1 VLRELHVRDLGV
13 IDDLSLVLGPGMTAL
28 TGETGAGKT
37 LLVHALQL
45 VMGGR
50 AVPGLVRAGAEEA
63 FVEARFETS
72 SAEDPGLSTGLPTG
86 DGAHM
91 ADGGEQILARA
102 VPVSGRSRAWVD
114 GRMAPVG
121 ILAEL
126 GAGLVDIHGQHDQQ
140 SLLGAAGQR
149 AALDAFA
156 HSDLAPLARARGTL
170 REIEARLQALGGDER
185 ERARQADLLR
195 YQVTEIDAAR
205 IDDTGE
211 DAKLAEEEERLTGM
225 AAIRRA
231 ASDAVAALAG
241 EEGGTGAEG
250 GASGLVRAALAAL
263 AVHPSLAPWARRL
276 QDAAV
281 ELDDVAAELRRAADT
296 WEEDP
301 VRLEEV
307 HVRRRLLGDLRR
319 KYGETLADVMAFRDA
334 ARSSLE
340 ELENQETEVA
350 GLQERREDAA
360 RAVHEE
366 ERRLRAVRAAAAPAL
381 GAAVTERLHQLA
393 MPDAE
398 LLVVVGEESAGDAV
412 QLLLAANRGEPAQPL
427 GRVASGGELSR
438 AMLAL
443 RLVVDGGAPT
453 MLFDEV
459 DAGVGGAAALALAG
473 ALRAVADRRQ
483 VLVVT
488 HLPQVAAFATRQVAV
503 RKTLDGNGR
512 TITTAEVLGPEARV
526 VELSRM
532 LSGHPDSP
540 TARAHAEELLSLA
553 ARSTQAARGGG
564 AVRSTQASRGGGAVR
579 ST

>member
-1 VLRELHVRDLGV
+1 MLRELRVRDLGV
-13 IDDLSLVLGPGMTAL
+13 IEDLGLVLGPGMTAL

-50 AVPGLVRAGAEEA
+50 ALPGLVRAGAKEA
-63 FVEARFETS
+63 LVEARFDTS
-72 SAEDPGLSTGLPTG
+72 SGEDPG
-86 DGAHM
+86 GAPEE
-91 ADGGEQILARA
+91 AGAEQILARA

-121 ILAEL
+121 LLGEL

-156 HSDLAPLARARGTL
+156 RSDLAPLAGARGAL
-170 REIEARLQALGGDER
+170 REIDARLEALGGDER
-185 ERARQADLLR
+185 ARARQADLLR
-195 YQVTEIDAAR
+195 YQVAEIDAAR
-205 IDDTGE
+205 IDDPEE
-211 DAKLAEEEERLTGM
+211 DGKLAEEEERLAGM
-225 AAIRRA
+225 AAIRRVA
-231 ASDAVAALAG
+231 ADAVAALAG

-250 GASGLVRAALAAL
+250 GASGLVRATLAAL
-263 AVHPSLAPWARRL
+263 AAHPALGPWARRL

-281 ELDDVAAELRRAADT
+281 ELDDVAADLHKAAET

-301 VRLEEV
+301 ERLEEV

-319 KYGETLADVMAFRDA
+319 KYGETLADVMAYRDQA
-334 ARSSLE
+334 SASLE
-340 ELENQETEVA
+340 ELEDQEAEA
-350 GLQERREDAA
+350 ARLRARRQAAA

-398 LLVVVGEESAGDAV
+398 LLVAVGEEGAGDSV

-438 AMLAL
+438 TMLAL

-473 ALRAVADRRQ
+473 ALRAVAARRQ

-488 HLPQVAAFATRQVAV
+488 HLPQVAAFATCQVAV
-503 RKTLDGNGR
+503 RKTLDANGR
-512 TITTAEVLGPEARV
+512 TVTTAEVLDPEARV

-540 TARAHAEELLSLA
+540 TARAHAEELLCLAAKSTEAAMGDGA
-553 ARSTQAARGGG
+553 ARSTEAAVGDG
-564 AVRSTQASRGGGAVR
+564 
-579 ST
+579 

>member
-1 VLRELHVRDLGV
+1 MRNGRTAFGVRDRRTGLAVLRELRVRDLGV
-13 IDDLSLVLGPGMTAL
+13 IEDLGLVLGPGMTAL

-50 AVPGLVRAGAEEA
+50 AVPGLVRAGAKEA
-63 FVEARFETS
+63 LVEARFDTS
-72 SAEDPGLSTGLPTG
+72 SGEDPGGVGVPEV
-86 DGAHM
+86 
-91 ADGGEQILARA
+91 DGGEQILARA

-156 HSDLAPLARARGTL
+156 RSDLAPLVGARGAL
-170 REIEARLQALGGDER
+170 REIDARLEALGGDER

-195 YQVTEIDAAR
+195 YQVAEIDAAR
-205 IDDTGE
+205 IGDADE
-211 DAKLAEEEERLTGM
+211 DAKLAEEEERLAAM

-231 ASDAVAALAG
+231 AADAVAALAG

-250 GASGLVRAALAAL
+250 GASGLVRATLAAL
-263 AVHPSLAPWARRL
+263 AVHPALGPWARRL
-276 QDAAV
+276 HDAAV
-281 ELDDVAAELRRAADT
+281 ELDDVAADLHKAAET

-301 VRLEEV
+301 ERLEEV

-319 KYGETLADVMAFRDA
+319 KYGETLVDVMAYRDQA
-334 ARSSLE
+334 YASLE
-340 ELENQETEVA
+340 ELENQEAEA
-350 GLQERREDAA
+350 SRLRARREDAA

-398 LLVVVGEESAGDAV
+398 LLVVVGEEGAGDAV

-438 AMLAL
+438 TMLAL

-459 DAGVGGAAALALAG
+459 DAGVGGGAALALAG
-473 ALRAVADRRQ
+473 ALRAVAARRQ

-488 HLPQVAAFATRQVAV
+488 HLPQVAAFASCQVAV
-503 RKTLDGNGR
+503 RKTLDANGR
-512 TITTAEVLGPEARV
+512 TVTTAEVLDPEARI

-553 ARSTQAARGGG
+553 ARSTG
-564 AVRSTQASRGGGAVR
+564 ATGDDD
-579 ST
+579 

>member
-1 VLRELHVRDLGV
+1 MLRELRVRDLGV
-13 IDDLSLVLGPGMTAL
+13 IEDLGLVLGPGMTAL

-50 AVPGLVRAGAEEA
+50 AVPGLVRAGAKEA
-63 FVEARFETS
+63 LVEARFDTS
-72 SAEDPGLSTGLPTG
+72 SGEDPG
-86 DGAHM
+86 GAPED
-91 ADGGEQILARA
+91 AGGEQILARA

-121 ILAEL
+121 LLGEL

-156 HSDLAPLARARGTL
+156 RSDLAPLAGARGAL
-170 REIEARLQALGGDER
+170 REIDARLEALGGDER
-185 ERARQADLLR
+185 ARARQADLLR
-195 YQVTEIDAAR
+195 YQVAEIDAAR
-205 IDDTGE
+205 IDDPEE
-211 DAKLAEEEERLTGM
+211 DGKLAEEEERLAGM
-225 AAIRRA
+225 AAIRRVA
-231 ASDAVAALAG
+231 ADAVAALAG

-250 GASGLVRAALAAL
+250 GASGLVRATLAAL
-263 AVHPSLAPWARRL
+263 AAHPALGPWARRL

-281 ELDDVAAELRRAADT
+281 ELDDVAADLHKAAET

-301 VRLEEV
+301 ERLEEV

-319 KYGETLADVMAFRDA
+319 KYGETLADVMAYRDQA
-334 ARSSLE
+334 SASLE
-340 ELENQETEVA
+340 ELEDQEAEA
-350 GLQERREDAA
+350 ARLRARRQAAA

-398 LLVVVGEESAGDAV
+398 LLVAVGEEGAGDSV

-438 AMLAL
+438 TMLAL

-473 ALRAVADRRQ
+473 ALRAVAARRQ

-488 HLPQVAAFATRQVAV
+488 HLPQVAAFATCQVAV
-503 RKTLDGNGR
+503 RKTLDANGR
-512 TITTAEVLGPEARV
+512 TVTTAEELDPEARV

-532 LSGHPDSP
+532 LSGHPESP
-540 TARAHAEELLSLA
+540 TARAHAEELLWLA
-553 ARSTQAARGGG
+553 AKSTGAAMGDGPARSTEAAVGDG
-564 AVRSTQASRGGGAVR
+564 
-579 ST
+579 

>member
-1 VLRELHVRDLGV
+1 MLRELRVRDLGV
-13 IDDLSLVLGPGMTAL
+13 IEDLGLVLGPGMTAL

-50 AVPGLVRAGAEEA
+50 AVPGLVRAGAKEA
-63 FVEARFETS
+63 LVEARFDTS
-72 SAEDPGLSTGLPTG
+72 SGEDPG
-86 DGAHM
+86 GAPED
-91 ADGGEQILARA
+91 AGGEQILARA

-121 ILAEL
+121 LLGEL

-156 HSDLAPLARARGTL
+156 RSDLAPLAGARGAL
-170 REIEARLQALGGDER
+170 REIDARLEALGGDER
-185 ERARQADLLR
+185 ARARQADLLR
-195 YQVTEIDAAR
+195 YQVAEIDAAR
-205 IDDTGE
+205 IDDPEE
-211 DAKLAEEEERLTGM
+211 DGKLAEEEERLAGM
-225 AAIRRA
+225 AAIRRVA
-231 ASDAVAALAG
+231 ADAVAALAG

-250 GASGLVRAALAAL
+250 GASGLVRATLAAL
-263 AVHPSLAPWARRL
+263 AAHPALGPWARRL

-281 ELDDVAAELRRAADT
+281 ELDDVAADLHKAAET

-301 VRLEEV
+301 ERLEEV

-319 KYGETLADVMAFRDA
+319 KYGETLADVMAYRDQ
-334 ARSSLE
+334 ARASLE
-340 ELENQETEVA
+340 ELEDQEVEA
-350 GLQERREDAA
+350 ARLRARREAAA

-398 LLVVVGEESAGDAV
+398 LLVAVGEEGAGDSV

-438 AMLAL
+438 TMLAL

-473 ALRAVADRRQ
+473 ALRAVAARRQ

-488 HLPQVAAFATRQVAV
+488 HLPQVAAFATCQVAV
-503 RKTLDGNGR
+503 RKTLDANGR
-512 TITTAEVLGPEARV
+512 TVTTAEVLDPEARV

-540 TARAHAEELLSLA
+540 TARAHAEELLCLAAKSTEAAMGDGA
-553 ARSTQAARGGG
+553 ARSTEAAVGDG
-564 AVRSTQASRGGGAVR
+564 
-579 ST
+579 